1 MRSFT
6 LSELGDLTGGCAS
19 AGAHFNPYGKNH
31 GAPTAAERHV
41 GDLGNVETDASGEV
55 NFSLTDG
62 IISLQDGLTN
72 IIG

>member
-1 MRSFT
+1 MVVFFFSQ
-6 LSELGDLTGGCAS
+6 LGDLTGGCIS

-41 GDLGNVETDASGEV
+41 GDLGNVQTNESGEADFV
-55 NFSLTDG
+55 LTDW
-62 IISLQDGLTN
+62 IISLDGDTS